1 MVEHQAEPLD
11 SIFHALSDPTRREM
25 LHSLARKERTVS
37 ELAAPFR
44 MSLAAASKH
53 VKVLENAGLIRRT
66 VQGRTHVCRLAPEP
80 LADAHEWLRFY
91 ERFWNERL
99 DTLER
104 ELKAEPH
111 NSAGGGSHGS
121 DE

>member
-1 MVEHQAEPLD
+1 MVEQRTEHLD

-53 VKVLENAGLIRRT
+53 IKILENAGLIRRT

-80 LADAHEWLRFY
+80 LADAHAWLRFY

-99 DTLER
+99 DALER
-104 ELKAEPH
+104 ELKAEIDNPR
-111 NSAGGGSHGS
+111 GGES